1 MLKLTPMIVENNF
14 KRLCYKCLQR
24 VKQSLRRKKMIIY
37 NITMRKEIL
46 SYHEIE
52 GCLYKLESKWVC
64 LYMHAKI
71 GLDDQYVYR
80 H

>member
-1 MLKLTPMIVENNF
+1 
-14 KRLCYKCLQR
+14 
-24 VKQSLRRKKMIIY
+24 MIIY